1 MAVKSPDA
9 PTNALNQGHKIEILG
24 VEEVAN
30 RLGIPVSSVYEKT
43 RFRGSNGPTPLP
55 HRKLGRY
62 IKVIASELDAWLLA
76 LPHASPARK
85 RKYVRKSKKGA

>member
-1 MAVKSPDA
+1 MAVRSPEA
-9 PTNALNQGHKIEILG
+9 PTNNPYQGHKIELLG
-24 VEEVAN
+24 VQEVAD

-43 RFRGSNGPTPLP
+43 RFRGSNGPAPLP

-76 LPHASPARK
+76 LPHSAPARK
-85 RKYVRKSKKGA
+85 RKYVRKSKKTA